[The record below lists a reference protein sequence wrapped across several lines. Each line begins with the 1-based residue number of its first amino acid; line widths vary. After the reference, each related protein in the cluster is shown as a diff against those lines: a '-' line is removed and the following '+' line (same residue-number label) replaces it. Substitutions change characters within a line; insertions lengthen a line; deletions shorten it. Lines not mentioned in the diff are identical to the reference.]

1 MINQL
6 FTFPSTIERLRQ
18 GPLSEHLDAYAATVA
33 EQGYAH
39 DSIGRQIVAIAD
51 FSRWL
56 KRKHVQIDALDHQ
69 AVNRFLRLRR
79 RQQRVGRG
87 DAKALDRMLSMLRQ
101 KGIVK
106 PYQPA
111 LADNARSKIA
121 AEFHSYLLQELGR
134 SPLTAKNYVPFIE
147 QFLSERFKNKTS
159 DLAAL
164 RAPDVTGFVM
174 RHARQLSPV
183 RAGIMVTALRSFF
196 RYLLHRGAIATDLAG
211 CVPAVPNWSLSSLPR
226 FLPASAVEKLLK
238 RCDRKTALG
247 RRNHA
252 ILLLLARLG
261 VRAGEVIKLSLDDID
276 WASGLIIIHGKG
288 GRSAPLPLPA
298 DVGTALAAYLR
309 RDRPPSASRRV
320 FLRHRAPLTGFANS
334 STLSSI
340 VKRALKHAGI
350 ESAHMGA
357 HVLRHSLAT
366 SMLRQGASLD
376 EIGELLRHQSPNTTA
391 IYAKVDVAA
400 LHTLALPWPGG
411 AR

>member
-1 MINQL
+1 V
-6 FTFPSTIERLRQ
+6 P
-18 GPLSEHLDAYAATVA
+18 PVVA
-33 EQGYAH
+33 GNAC
-39 DSIGRQIVAIAD
+39 
-51 FSRWL
+51 SR
-56 KRKHVQIDALDHQ
+56 
-69 AVNRFLRLRR
+69 
-79 RQQRVGRG
+79 
-87 DAKALDRMLSMLRQ
+87 
-101 KGIVK
+101 
-106 PYQPA
+106 
-111 LADNARSKIA
+111 IA
-121 AEFHSYLLQELGR
+121 AEFHSYLSEEIGR
-134 SPLTAKNYVPFIE
+134 SPSTAKNYVPFAD
-147 QFLSERFKNKTS
+147 QFLMERFQKRTPVLS
-159 DLAAL
+159 LL
-164 RAPDVTGFVM
+164 RASDVTGFVI
-174 RHARQLSPV
+174 RHAHQLSPV

-211 CVPAVPNWSLSSLPR
+211 CVPAVPNWSLSTLPR
-226 FLPASAVEKLLK
+226 FLPAPTVEKLLK
-238 RCDRKTALG
+238 RCNRKTAVG

-261 VRAGEVIKLSLDDID
+261 VRAGEVINLSLDDID
-276 WASGLIIIHGKG
+276 WASGQITIHGKG

-320 FLRHRAPLTGFANS
+320 FLRHRAPLTGFANP

-340 VKRALKHAGI
+340 VRRALQQAGI

-366 SMLRQGASLD
+366 SMLRNGGSLD

>member
-1 MINQL
+1 MISQL
-6 FTFPSTIERLRQ
+6 FTFPSTIARLRQ
-18 GPLSEHLDAYAATVA
+18 GPLSEHLDAYAAAVA

-39 DSIGRQIVAIAD
+39 QSISRQIVAIAD

-56 KRKHVQIDALDHQ
+56 KHKHIEIESLDDG
-69 AVNRFLRLRR
+69 VVGRFLGLRR

-87 DAKALDRMLSMLRQ
+87 DPRALNRMLSLLRQ

-106 PYQPA
+106 PCQPPV
-111 LADNARSKIA
+111 ADNARSNITVG
-121 AEFHSYLLQELGR
+121 FHYYLLQDLGR
-134 SPLTAKNYVPFIE
+134 SASTVRNYVPFIDR
-147 QFLSERFKNKTS
+147 FLLERFHDRTPN
-159 DLAAL
+159 LAAL
-164 RAPDVTGFVM
+164 RAPDVTGFVI
-174 RHARQLSPV
+174 RNAHQLSPV
-183 RAGIMVTALRSFF
+183 RAGLMVTALRSFF

-211 CVPAVPNWSLSSLPR
+211 CVPAVPKWSLSTLPR
-226 FLPASAVEKLLK
+226 FLPAAAVERLLK
-238 RCDRKTALG
+238 RCGRKTAVG

-261 VRAGEVIKLSLDDID
+261 LRAGEVVKLSLDDID
-276 WASGLIIIHGKG
+276 WDSGLITIHGKG
-288 GRSAPLPLPA
+288 GRSAKLPLPV

-309 RDRPPSASRRV
+309 RDRPPSTSRRV
-320 FLRHRAPLTGFANS
+320 FLRHRAPLTGFANA

-340 VKRALKHAGI
+340 VRRALKHAGV

-366 SMLRQGASLD
+366 SMLRQGGSLD

-391 IYAKVDVAA
+391 IYAKVDVSA

-411 AR
+411 GR